1 MYDDPL
7 ARLRSEAEQRARGH
21 LLLMSPWGFGK

>member
-7 ARLRSEAEQRARGH
+7 ARLRNAVKQRARGH
-21 LLLMSPWGFGK
+21 LLAMSPWGFGK